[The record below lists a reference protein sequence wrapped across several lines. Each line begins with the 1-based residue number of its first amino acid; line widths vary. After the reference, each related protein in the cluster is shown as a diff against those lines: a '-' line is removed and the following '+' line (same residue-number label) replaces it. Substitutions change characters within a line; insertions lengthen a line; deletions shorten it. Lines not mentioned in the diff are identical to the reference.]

1 MTNLIEIVLVVA
13 LAAFH
18 MLVYLRMDRGLS
30 DQYGWI
36 VTGVMPGGPISTTSR
51 WMLLRSYWIAN
62 SAGVVFFQTMMAIG
76 WLLIA
81 GNMSVEEAKLFPYMA
96 AFFGFTGALARL
108 VGAPSWYFHMV
119 SVLREAEA
127 D

>member
-1 MTNLIEIVLVVA
+1 L
-13 LAAFH
+13 
-18 MLVYLRMDRGLS
+18 
-30 DQYGWI
+30 
-36 VTGVMPGGPISTTSR
+36 
-51 WMLLRSYWIAN
+51 LLRSYWIAN